1 MSNIIKSNLNKNLKK
16 NVKFYIKTLEYIKVS
31 KR

>member
-16 NVKFYIKTLEYIKVS
+16 NVKSYIKTLEYIKVS

>member
-1 MSNIIKSNLNKNLKK
+1 MRNIIKSNLNKNLKK
-16 NVKFYIKTLEYIKVS
+16 NVKSYIKTLEYIKVS